1 MGRTEEA
8 KSQFELALAL
18 NPNFYSAAFNLGLTY
33 QGMNQFKKAIVQYK
47 IIENASKTSEIK
59 RKVLLDSKIR
69 ECDLYQAMG
78 ENKEAFDCWSEGI
91 EKFPE
96 VDVFYNGNDYF
107 FLILYKK
114 LKPNIP

>member
-33 QGMNQFKKAIVQYK
+33 QGMHQFKKAIVQYK
-47 IIENASKTSEIK
+47 IIEMASKTSEIK

-78 ENKEAFDCWSEGI
+78 ENKEAFDCWNEGI
-91 EKFPE
+91 ERFPE
-96 VDVFYNGNDYF
+96 VDVFYNGNHF
-107 FLILYKK
+107 FLYIKS
-114 LKPNIP
+114 